1 MNVTLVFVLF
11 SGIQVLRLLVITQL
25 AEGGAA
31 GLQPGLPDDV
41 PQGELV
47 LHGLHAPLVS
57 LHRFLHSSQ
66 DCVVLR
72 LGVGPQGRG
81 LRRVPGQVVQ
91 QRRVVAGDVGRL
103 TEADVRVVAGRLV
116 LWVEV
121 GGEVKGFP
129 DGVAWNRQIITSK

>member
-1 MNVTLVFVLF
+1 MNTTSEFAVW
-11 SGIQVLRLLVITQL
+11 SGVHVVNLPVITEL

-31 GLQPGLPDDV
+31 GLQPGLPNDV
-41 PQGELV
+41 PHGELV
-47 LHGLHAPLVS
+47 LRGLHAPLVS
-57 LHRFLHSSQ
+57 LHRFLQRSQ
-66 DCVVLR
+66 DSVVR
-72 LGVGPQGRG
+72 RFGVGAQGRG

-116 LWVEV
+116 LRVEV

-129 DGVAWNRQIITSK
+129 NGAA